1 MHILLLPG
9 ALKGTLSAV
18 QAGQIL
24 FKELSPRHTVCM
36 FPIADGGD
44 GFIDTFCALD
54 PRAKLIKTRA
64 KNAFLKTRTTSFLM
78 LSDGQTAVV
87 ETARICGLGRA
98 KKEELDALNASSY
111 GVGQV
116 ILAAVKQGARK
127 IYVGLGGVACND
139 GGAGLAA
146 ACGARILDKFS
157 HQIPPGAQALLQAAR
172 LDLSAL
178 KKNLKGVQIIGVADV
193 TNPLL
198 GARGS
203 ARVYGPQKGATPT
216 QVEILEKAL
225 RRWARVIKQA
235 TGRDVTHTPSAGAA
249 GAMGAGLT
257 GCFNAK
263 LLLGADFLMQKAA
276 LEKNIKWADLVIT
289 GEGKLDAQTFY
300 GKAPLAVLKLA
311 KKHKKPVLFI
321 CGLADWKALAKQ
333 KLSRVCVAEL
343 MDFAPS
349 VEMAKKHAGL
359 CLARVCKSYLTY
371 L

>member
-9 ALKGTLSAV
+9 AFKGTLSAV
-18 QAGQIL
+18 QAGRIL
-24 FKELSPRHTVCM
+24 TRCLSPRFAVRT

-44 GFIDTFCALD
+44 GFIDTFLALD
-54 PRAKLIKTRA
+54 PHAKLIKTRA
-64 KNAFLKTRTTSFLM
+64 KNAFLKIRLTSFLL
-78 LSDGQTAVV
+78 LSDGQTAVI

-98 KKEELDALNASSY
+98 KKEELDALNASSF

-116 ILAAVKQGARK
+116 ILEAVKLGARK
-127 IYVGLGGVACND
+127 IYIGLGGVACND

-146 ACGARILDKFS
+146 ACGAQILDKFDK
-157 HQIPPGAQALLQAAR
+157 PVLPGAQTLLNAAQ

-203 ARVYGPQKGATPT
+203 ARVYGPQKGATPA
-216 QVEILEKAL
+216 QVQLLERAL
-225 RRWARVIKQA
+225 TRWARVIQKA
-235 TGRDVTHTPSAGAA
+235 TGRDITRTVSAGAA
-249 GAMGAGLT
+249 GAIAAGLV

-263 LLLGADFLMQKAA
+263 LLLGADFLMQKAT
-276 LEKNIKWADLVIT
+276 LEKQFKWADLVIT

-300 GKAPLAVLKLA
+300 GKAPLAVLQLA

-321 CGLADWKALAKQ
+321 CGQADWKALAKH
-333 KLSRVCVAEL
+333 KLPRVCVAEL
-343 MDFAPS
+343 IDFAPS
-349 VEMAKKHAGL
+349 MTYAQTHAGL
-359 CLARVCKSYLTY
+359 CLARVGKSL
-371 L
+371 